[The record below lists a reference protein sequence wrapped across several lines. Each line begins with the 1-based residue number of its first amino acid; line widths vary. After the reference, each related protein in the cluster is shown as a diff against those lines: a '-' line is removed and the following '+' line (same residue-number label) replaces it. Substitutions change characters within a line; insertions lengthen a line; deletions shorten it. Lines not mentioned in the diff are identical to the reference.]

1 MPKSVNLSKAHAIH
15 AIQVYHALKVT
26 VSSDISISRIGEQ
39 CLIYGIHFTVGKNP
53 PKTSKNLHPEESKM
67 EITET
72 PHPNHLFFIQRSENF
87 KLCHVACMF

>member
-15 AIQVYHALKVT
+15 AIQVYHALKV
-26 VSSDISISRIGEQ
+26 
-39 CLIYGIHFTVGKNP
+39 GKKN